1 LIDYII
7 NLFLLVLEKSFQLK
21 QRFVSLGSFL
31 VKICLTLDII
41 SETGLLG
48 ARPTTHP
55 IEQNHQLALA
65 TGDFLTDPLRYR
77 RLVGRIIYLGVTR
90 PDISYAIHTLSQFMH
105 APRIEHWEA
114 AVRVVRYLKG
124 NPGQGIL
131 LRADAELTL
140 TAWCD
145 ADHAT
150 CPLTRRSLTAW
161 FIQLGGSPISW
172 KTRKQDT
179 VSRSSA
185 EAEYRSMADTVSEI
199 LWLRQLLITLGVDCS
214 SPIPLFCDNQSA
226 IYLSANPVFHERTK
240 HVGSDCHFIRDEIVR
255 GVIAPQHVSTH
266 LQLADIFT
274 KALGRKEF
282 VTSILQLEGGIG
294 EYRSSYVIS
303 IFLSYSL
310 VITSLYL
317 GLNICI

>member
-1 LIDYII
+1 
-7 NLFLLVLEKSFQLK
+7 
-21 QRFVSLGSFL
+21 
-31 VKICLTLDII
+31 
-41 SETGLLG
+41 
-48 ARPTTHP
+48 
-55 IEQNHQLALA
+55 
-65 TGDFLTDPLRYR
+65 
-77 RLVGRIIYLGVTR
+77 
-90 PDISYAIHTLSQFMH
+90 
-105 APRIEHWEA
+105 
-114 AVRVVRYLKG
+114 
-124 NPGQGIL
+124 
-131 LRADAELTL
+131 
-140 TAWCD
+140 
-145 ADHAT
+145 
-150 CPLTRRSLTAW
+150 
-161 FIQLGGSPISW
+161 
-172 KTRKQDT
+172 
-179 VSRSSA
+179 
-185 EAEYRSMADTVSEI
+185 MADTVSEI